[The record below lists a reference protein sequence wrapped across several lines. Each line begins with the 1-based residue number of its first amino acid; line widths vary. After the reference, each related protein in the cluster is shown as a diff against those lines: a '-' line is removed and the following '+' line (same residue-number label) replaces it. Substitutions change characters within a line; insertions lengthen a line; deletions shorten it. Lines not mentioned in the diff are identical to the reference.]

1 MKEKTMIRDLTEGNV
16 RSQLIRYSMPF
27 ILANLLQTVYNL
39 VDMIVVG
46 QFVGKIGLSAVSI
59 GGDLLNFFTFICMGF
74 CSAGQIIIAQYVGK
88 QEYGNVKR
96 AIGTFFT
103 FIMAIAIVFTAVGL
117 IFKDAFLQFMN
128 VPEDAYKQAYDYT
141 VVCSAGLVFVY
152 GYNIVAAVLRGMGNS
167 KTPLVFVAV
176 AAVINFVLDYILVA
190 IYDTGAAGAAVAT
203 VFGQGVAFISAIVY
217 LYRRREQFNFDF
229 KLKSFKID
237 GKIMGLIVRLGIPM
251 ALQSCA
257 IIVSALVV
265 NSFINAYGVV
275 ASAVTGVGNKLGN
288 VASIV
293 TNGLNTA
300 GAAMVGQNFAA
311 GKQDRMKKIVNL
323 VGIYSLIFAGI
334 LSVIML
340 AAPEAVFGIFDNSPD
355 VLEMARDYVVI
366 AIINFFGFATRAPFL
381 ALINGQGFAALSFVG
396 GIMDGVVIRIFLS
409 IFLGKTMGMGIMG
422 FWIGSVVAGYAYG
435 LVGSFYYFTGLW
447 KKRPLA
453 IK

>member
-1 MKEKTMIRDLTEGNV
+1 MSDKTMIRNLTEGHV
-16 RSQLIRYSMPF
+16 RSQLIRYSLPF
-27 ILANLLQTVYNL
+27 ILSNLLQTVYNL

-46 QFVGKIGLSAVSI
+46 QFVGKVGLSAVSI

-88 QEYGNVKR
+88 QEYGNVQK

-103 FIMAIAIVFTAVGL
+103 FIMALAVVFTAVGL
-117 IFKDAFLQFMN
+117 VFKDAFLQFMN
-128 VPEDAYKQAYDYT
+128 VPPDAYEQAYEYT
-141 VVCSAGLVFVY
+141 VVCSAGLIFVY

-167 KTPLVFVAV
+167 KTPLVFVVV
-176 AAVINFVLDYILVA
+176 AAIVNLILDYILVA
-190 IYDTGAAGAAVAT
+190 FFDTGAAGAAVAT
-203 VFGQGVAFISAIVY
+203 VFGQGVAFVSAIVY
-217 LYRRREQFNFDF
+217 LYRKKEQFNFDF
-229 KLKSFKID
+229 KLKSFKIN

-265 NSFINAYGVV
+265 NSYINVYGVV
-275 ASAVTGVGNKLGN
+275 ASAVTGVGSKLGS

-311 GKQDRMKKIVNL
+311 GKQDRMKKIIGL
-323 VGIYSLIFAGI
+323 VAVYSLLFAAI
-334 LSVIML
+334 LSVIMI

-355 VLEMARDYVVI
+355 VMDMARDYVII
-366 AIINFFGFATRAPFL
+366 AVINFFGFATRAPFL

-435 LVGSFYYFTGLW
+435 VMGSFYYFTGLW
-447 KKRPLA
+447 KKRQLA
-453 IK
+453 IN

>member
-1 MKEKTMIRDLTEGNV
+1 MKEKTMIRDLTGGNV
-16 RSQLIRYSMPF
+16 RSQLLRYSAPF

-46 QFVGKIGLSAVSI
+46 QFVGKVGLSAVSI
-59 GGDLLNFFTFICMGF
+59 GGDLLNFFTFICIGF
-74 CSAGQIIIAQYVGK
+74 CSAGQVIIAQYVGK
-88 QEYGNVKR
+88 QEYGNVKK

-103 FIMAIAIVFTAVGL
+103 FIMAIAVVFTAVGL
-117 IFKDAFLQFMN
+117 IFKDAFLHFMN
-128 VPEDAYKQAYDYT
+128 VPEDAYKQAYEYT
-141 VVCSAGLVFVY
+141 VVCSAGLIFVY

-176 AAVINFVLDYILVA
+176 AAVVNLILDYILVA
-190 IYDTGAAGAAVAT
+190 FYDAGAAGAAVAT
-203 VFGQGVAFISAIVY
+203 VFGQGVAFIGAVIY
-217 LYRRREQFNFDF
+217 LYRKREQFNFDF

-300 GAAMVGQNFAA
+300 GASMVGQNFAA

-323 VGIYSLIFAGI
+323 VGIYSLIFAGV

-355 VLEMARDYVVI
+355 VLEMAQDYVVI

>member
-46 QFVGKIGLSAVSI
+46 QFVGKVGLSAVSI

-88 QEYGNVKR
+88 QEYDNVKR

-355 VLEMARDYVVI
+355 VMDMARDYVVI

-435 LVGSFYYFTGLW
+435 VVGSFYYFTGLW
-447 KKRPLA
+447 KKRALA